1 MISAERLNK
10 ILDILKEKKYVSI
23 KYLSENLYVSKSTI
37 RRDLI
42 ELEKSGHIIRN
53 RGGASLVSSNS
64 FELAS
69 QFRYKENFEK
79 KDYITDLALDFIEN
93 AMSICLDA
101 SSTVDLLSKKLH
113 RFKKLI
119 LITNSVSIPS
129 YFNDYEKITVYC
141 SGGLLKNN
149 YNYYIGPSAE
159 IYLAQFLPDLYIFSA
174 KSIDRSGIYEAEHDQ
189 IQIKRQMIENSK
201 TSILLV
207 DSSKFDTHSFIKVS
221 DLDKIDYIISDQKPK
236 NFDSY
241 PTHLQEKFI
250 Y

>member
-23 KYLSENLYVSKSTI
+23 NDLSQNLYVSKSTI

-42 ELEKSGHIIRN
+42 DLEKSGHIIRN

-64 FELAS
+64 FEVSS

-79 KDYITDLALDFIEN
+79 KDYITNLALDFIEN
-93 AMSICLDA
+93 TMSICLDA
-101 SSTVDLLSKKLH
+101 SSTVDLLSKKLQ

-129 YFNDYEKITVYC
+129 YFNDHEKIRVYS

-149 YNYYIGPSAE
+149 YNYYIGSSTE
-159 IYLAQFLPDLYIFSA
+159 KFLAQFLPDLYIFSV
-174 KSIDRSGIYEAEHDQ
+174 KSIDHSGIYEAEHDQ
-189 IQIKRQMIENSK
+189 ILIKRQMIKNSK
-201 TSILLV
+201 MSILLV

-221 DLDKIDYIISDQKPK
+221 DLEKIDYIISDKKPK
-236 NFDSY
+236 NFASY
-241 PTHLQEKFI
+241 SDDIKKKFL